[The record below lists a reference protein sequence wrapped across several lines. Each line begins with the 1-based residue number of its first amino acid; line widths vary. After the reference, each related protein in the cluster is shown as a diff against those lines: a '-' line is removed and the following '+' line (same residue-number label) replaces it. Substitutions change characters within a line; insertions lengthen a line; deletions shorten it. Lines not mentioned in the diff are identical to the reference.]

1 MAQEVR
7 RFHRE
12 PLVFMLPW
20 KDKEGSLVSG
30 KMEEVVVT
38 VVGSSHQVLHQE
50 EKASRHRAST
60 FPSDPPP
67 LAGVA
72 IYRVDLLTSN

>member
-1 MAQEVR
+1 M
-7 RFHRE
+7 
-12 PLVFMLPW
+12 
-20 KDKEGSLVSG
+20 SG

-60 FPSDPPP
+60 FPSDPSI
-67 LAGVA
+67 AGVA
-72 IYRVDLLTSN
+72 ISRVDLLTSN

>member
-1 MAQEVR
+1 M
-7 RFHRE
+7 
-12 PLVFMLPW
+12 
-20 KDKEGSLVSG
+20 SG

-60 FPSDPPP
+60 FPSDPAPI
-67 LAGVA
+67 AGVA
-72 IYRVDLLTSN
+72 ISRVDLLTSN

>member
-1 MAQEVR
+1 
-7 RFHRE
+7 
-12 PLVFMLPW
+12 
-20 KDKEGSLVSG
+20 
-30 KMEEVVVT
+30 MEEVVVT

-67 LAGVA
+67 PIAGVA